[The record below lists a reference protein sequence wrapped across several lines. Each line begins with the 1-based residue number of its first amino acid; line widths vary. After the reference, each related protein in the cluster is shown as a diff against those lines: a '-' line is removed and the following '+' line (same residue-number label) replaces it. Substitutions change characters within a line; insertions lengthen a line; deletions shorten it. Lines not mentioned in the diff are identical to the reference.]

1 MKKKS
6 FANMFTVNAAS
17 NEYFRH
23 LDPDVMLLFEEE
35 LVLQYPLPAE
45 KIGHALG
52 LLEFKYDIE

>member
-1 MKKKS
+1 M
-6 FANMFTVNAAS
+6 NAAS

-45 KIGHALG
+45 KKGHALG
-52 LLEFKYDIE
+52 LLEFKYDTE